1 MRWVSLLGA
10 IGVLGSV
17 HGAGTPVVIWHG
29 MGDSCCRPTSMG
41 RIQELIENG
50 TQPGTYVHSLM
61 IGDNTLDDTINTFL
75 KPVNEQVQEVC
86 DYVAQDPALADGY
99 HAIGFSQKL
108 TLSTSIHSNDKR
120 HAKRCSSTI
129 RRTTAIATQIRIETE
144 YFISFEGGQFLRAV
158 AQRCPSP
165 PIKNLVTLGAQH
177 QGVYGFPR
185 CPGESVELCNLMR
198 ELLNYGA
205 YTDLVQ
211 DILVQAQYWH
221 DPLHFET
228 YVEKSQFIGEINNEG
243 PVKNLTYAEN
253 MAKLEKFVLIK
264 FAEDRTVE
272 PVESQFFEF
281 YQPGSEYDI
290 LPLRESPIYTE
301 DRVGLKALDLAGKL
315 EFLTIE
321 GSDHM
326 QIPTQWFMDNVVA
339 NFLQ

>member
-99 HAIGFSQKL
+99 HAIGFSQ
-108 TLSTSIHSNDKR
+108 
-120 HAKRCSSTI
+120 
-129 RRTTAIATQIRIETE
+129 
-144 YFISFEGGQFLRAV
+144 GGQFLRAV